1 MMQTPLKRVRGHGSA
16 KSGTEHFWMQ
26 RLTAIA
32 LAPLGIWFVYSLL
45 TLIGTEH
52 AGVAEFMRHPLNGT
66 LLAILAGTVFY
77 HSKLGIQVV
86 IEDYV
91 HTEWLKFTSLIL
103 NNFIHVLLG
112 VAAVISVLRV
122 AFGG

>member
-1 MMQTPLKRVRGHGSA
+1 MQTPLKRVKGLGSA
-16 KSGTEHFWMQ
+16 KSGTDHFWMQ
-26 RLTAIA
+26 RLTALA
-32 LAPLGIWFVYSLL
+32 LAPLGIWFVYSLIV
-45 TLIGTEH
+45 LIGTGHE
-52 AGVAEFMRHPLNGT
+52 GVVEWMRQPLNST
-66 LLAILAGTVFY
+66 LLALVAATVFY

-91 HTEWLKFTSLIL
+91 HAEWLRFTSLIL

>member
-1 MMQTPLKRVRGHGSA
+1 
-16 KSGTEHFWMQ
+16 MQ

-45 TLIGTEH
+45 VLIGSDH
-52 AGVAEFMRHPLNGT
+52 DAVAAWMRHPVNGT
-66 LLAILAGTVFY
+66 LLALLAATVFY

-86 IEDYV
+86 FEDYV
-91 HTEWLKFTSLIL
+91 HTEWLKFSVLIL
-103 NNFIHVLLG
+103 NTLIHVLLG

>member
-1 MMQTPLKRVRGHGSA
+1 MMQTPLKRVKGLGSA

-26 RLTAIA
+26 RLTALA
-32 LAPLGIWFVYSLL
+32 LAPLGIWFVYSILV
-45 TLIGTEH
+45 LIGTGHE
-52 AGVAEFMRHPLNGT
+52 GVVEWMRQPFNST
-66 LLAILAGTVFY
+66 LLALVAATVFY

-91 HTEWLKFTSLIL
+91 HAEWLKFTSLIF

>member
-1 MMQTPLKRVRGHGSA
+1 MRSPMKRVTGLGSA

-26 RLTAIA
+26 RLTAVA
-32 LAPLGIWFVYSLL
+32 LIPLGVWFAYSVVMLV
-45 TLIGTEH
+45 GSDH
-52 AGVAEFMRHPLNGT
+52 AAIVEWMRHPFNGT

-91 HTEWLKFTSLIL
+91 HAEWLKFTSLIL
-103 NNFIHVLLG
+103 NNFIHMLLG
-112 VAAVISVLRV
+112 VASVVAVLRV

>member
-1 MMQTPLKRVRGHGSA
+1 MMQTPLKRVEGLGSA
-16 KSGTEHFWMQ
+16 KSGTGHFWMQ

-32 LAPLGIWFVYSLL
+32 LAPLGIWFVYSIV
-45 TLIGTEH
+45 TLIGTDH
-52 AGVAEFMRHPLNGT
+52 AMLAEWMRHPLNAT
-66 LLAILAGTVFY
+66 LLALTAATVFY
-77 HSKLGIQVV
+77 HSKLGVQVV
-86 IEDYV
+86 FEDYI
-91 HTEWLKFTSLIL
+91 HTEWLKFAALIL

>member
-1 MMQTPLKRVRGHGSA
+1 MMQTPLKRVKGLGSA

-26 RLTAIA
+26 RLTALA

-45 TLIGTEH
+45 MLIATAHE
-52 AGVAEFMRHPLNGT
+52 GVVEWMRQPLNTT
-66 LLAILAGTVFY
+66 LLALMAATVFY

-91 HTEWLKFTSLIL
+91 HAEWLRFTSLIL